1 MEYESQ
7 IRLSVFIGLF
17 VLLALAEL
25 VVPRRSLRMSK
36 VLRWFSNISMT
47 TFNTI
52 LVALLP
58 LAAVAYAYTVEDA
71 GGGLLNHL
79 ALPAVVKVLIT
90 VIVFDCLIY
99 WQHVIFH
106 KVPILWRLHR
116 VHHSDVDLDVTS
128 GARFHAIEIILSM
141 LIKLAAVR
149 IIGAPALGILI
160 FEVVLNGSAMFNH
173 SNIRLPLKLD
183 RLVRLFLVTPDMHRV
198 HHSVHRDETD
208 SNYGF
213 NLPWWDYLFGTYTP
227 QPRDGH
233 DEMEIGLHE
242 FREPREQYVDK
253 LLVQPF
259 IKPQSNGEE
268 SITQDH

>member
-17 VLLALAEL
+17 VILAITEL

-47 TFNTI
+47 TLNTI

-58 LAAVAYAYTVEDA
+58 LAAVAYAYTVEEA
-71 GGGLLNHL
+71 GVGLLNRVP
-79 ALPAVVKVLIT
+79 LPPVLAVVIT
-90 VIVFDCLIY
+90 VVIFDCLIY

-149 IIGAPALGILI
+149 IIGPPALGILI

-173 SNIRLPLKLD
+173 SNIRLPLALD
-183 RLVRLFLVTPDMHRV
+183 RIVRLFLVTPDMHRV

-213 NLPWWDYLFGTYTP
+213 NLPWWDYLFGTYTA

-233 DEMEIGLHE
+233 DDMSIGLHE
-242 FREPREQYVDK
+242 FREVREQYVDR

-259 IKPQSNGEE
+259 KNPSM
-268 SITQDH
+268 TQDDNDLED